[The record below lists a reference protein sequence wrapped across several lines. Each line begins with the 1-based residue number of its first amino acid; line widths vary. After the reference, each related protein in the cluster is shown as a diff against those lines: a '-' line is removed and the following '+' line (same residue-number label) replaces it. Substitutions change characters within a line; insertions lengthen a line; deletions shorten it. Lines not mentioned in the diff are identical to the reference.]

1 MLSVGSHPW
10 VWGIRLVLW
19 ESPVVSPYTIGS
31 RSTGDCSSS
40 SDIAATPLVARS
52 PHFFCLL
59 AGKNPY
65 PSFAMACARC
75 FPHTCIESSC
85 GDSGWL
91 YAGDGRR
98 RALLASVRLG
108 WGNWDGCGV
117 SHRIRNEGSRLE
129 ERYPFVVLN
138 LAR

>member
-1 MLSVGSHPW
+1 MCGAKPRKEIGREKRTPPPSNRAYALGMVSPL
-10 VWGIRLVLW
+10 VWGLRLVLL

-31 RSTGDCSSS
+31 WSTGDCLSS
-40 SDIAATPLVARS
+40 SDIAAAPLVARS

-75 FPHTCIESSC
+75 CSHTCLESSC

-98 RALLASVRLG
+98 RALLASVRLR
-108 WGNWDGCGV
+108 WG
-117 SHRIRNEGSRLE
+117 E
-129 ERYPFVVLN
+129 
-138 LAR
+138 